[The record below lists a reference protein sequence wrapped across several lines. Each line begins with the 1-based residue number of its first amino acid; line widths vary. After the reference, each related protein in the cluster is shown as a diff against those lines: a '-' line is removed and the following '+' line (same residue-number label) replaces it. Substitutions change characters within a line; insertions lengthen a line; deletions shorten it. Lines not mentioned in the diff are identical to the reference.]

1 MKKTCIALIISAVC
15 YSQLAQA
22 EGYKLFEQSV
32 SAMGNAYAGRGAQVT
47 DATLV
52 HSNPAA
58 ITQLNGSQLAGGLNL
73 IHAETR
79 YNQVSA
85 QSANGAP
92 VVGRADG
99 KNSLNEA
106 VPFVFYSTELN
117 DKLSVGTGF
126 YVPFGLSSDYQDD
139 WAGRYFADETA
150 IEVLAVTAVAAYQLT
165 EQWSAGIG
173 INLNHAEGTLSK
185 FKDHSGLCELGTGI
199 NQLYKADVYNPLLCQ
214 SHYSVTGDDLAVGYS
229 LGLHGQLT
237 PSLRVAVA
245 YHSAVKFNL
254 QGDSEI
260 TNTPI
265 TGAQVAGNS
274 NFIVVSPTLPAISK
288 QTGKLATNPRTTE
301 ASQLALTTPAS
312 LALSLDHQFNT
323 TWSWQASLSWTMW
336 SDFRSIDIISTADT
350 PSISLSTQLPQN
362 LNSTGYIGFIPE
374 HWRDSVSVAVGLS
387 WQQQSDRMFKTGLA
401 YDENPIEQSHRTA
414 RVPTNDRIWWTL
426 GMNQQL
432 TSQWSLD
439 IAAGWMWMDALNV
452 REREYNVQ
460 EVALYKSG
468 LSAHYRN
475 DAWLLGAQLNYR
487 F

>member
-1 MKKTCIALIISAVC
+1 MKKTSLALIISAVC
-15 YSQLAQA
+15 YSQLAHA

-32 SAMGNAYAGRGAQVT
+32 SAMGNAYAGRGAQIT

-58 ITQLNGSQLAGGLNL
+58 ISRLDGTQIATGLNL

-85 QSANGAP
+85 KSANGAS
-92 VVGRADG
+92 VIGRVDG

-106 VPFVFYSTELN
+106 VPFVFYSTTLD
-117 DKLSVGTGF
+117 DKFSIGTGF

-150 IEVLAVTAVAAYQLT
+150 IEVLAVTAVAAYQVSA
-165 EQWSAGIG
+165 QWSIGLG

-199 NQLYKADVYNPLLCQ
+199 NQLYKADVYNSLLCQ
-214 SHYSVTGDDLAVGYS
+214 SHYSVTGDDLAFGYS
-229 LGLHGQLT
+229 LGLHGQVT
-237 PSLRVAVA
+237 PELRLAMV

-254 QGDSEI
+254 QGDSVI

-274 NFIVVSPTLPAISK
+274 NFIVVSPTMPVISK
-288 QTGKLATNPRTTE
+288 QSGKLAINPRVTE
-301 ASQLALTTPAS
+301 ASRLALTTPAS
-312 LALSLDHQFNT
+312 LALSLDHQLSSA
-323 TWSWQASLSWTMW
+323 WSWQASLSWTLW
-336 SDFRSIDIISTADT
+336 SDFRSIDIVSTADS

-362 LNSTGYIGFIPE
+362 LNGAGYIGFIPE
-374 HWRDSVSVAVGLS
+374 HWRDSLSVALGLS
-387 WQQQSDRMFKTGLA
+387 WQLQPDRMLKTGLA

-414 RVPTNDRIWWTL
+414 RVPTNDRVWWTL

-432 TSQWSLD
+432 NAQWSLD
-439 IAAGWMWMDALNV
+439 LAAGWMWMDALNI

-468 LSAHYRN
+468 LTAHYRN